1 MEPAAREV
9 FKNSLIKGIIN
20 KYSAKKESLLAEITL
35 LLEGSA
41 ANPDTVAASFES
53 KINKLSVVE
62 NNLVQMEMMFMGQD
76 KSKECCG
83 DKEACK
89 NENE

>member
-1 MEPAAREV
+1 M
-9 FKNSLIKGIIN
+9 
-20 KYSAKKESLLAEITL
+20 
-35 LLEGSA
+35 EGSA

-89 NENE
+89 NENEYWSRTIFTKDLSKGYCCLFKKLEI